1 MHDSFKAAVIAA
13 TFGLAMMTG
22 LAPVSARAAV
32 LKPVYVHMNGANMF
46 LESPVAVRPGQA
58 VVFVNEDTGAHTII
72 GYSATTGAQSKRFDG
87 AVAGTKGAADGVH
100 TYAVRFKHQGIV
112 HYYCSVHAILAQEPG
127 GRTVAKVRPGVDGF
141 GDPMAGTIIVTNDAK
156 LLADNPKTTAQKV
169 LPGYF
174 GG

>member
-1 MHDSFKAAVIAA
+1 MHHLTRTALIAA
-13 TFGLAMMTG
+13 TLALP
-22 LAPVSARAAV
+22 LAAQAAAP
-32 LKPVYVHMNGANMF
+32 KPVYIHMNGANMF
-46 LESPVAVRPGQA
+46 LENPVAVRPGQA
-58 VVFVNEDTGAHTII
+58 VVFVNEDTGGHTII
-72 GYSATTGAQSKRFDG
+72 GYSAATGKTSTSFDG

-100 TYAVRFKHQGIV
+100 TYTVRFKHQGIV

-156 LLADNPKTTAQKV
+156 LLADNPKTTSEKV